1 MVDDIKQLHL
11 LKNLTNQMPM
21 GVAEFSPD
29 LILRHCNP
37 AWVNFF
43 KEYASFPFQQVTPG
57 KHLFELLSNTEPLL
71 HPILEQVK
79 TGQTIQKKEFSLK
92 SGGITTYWDMVF
104 TPYLEEGQVTGI
116 VNLAIDVTDRKR
128 AEERRQE
135 AERRRRVAESL
146 RDILTVLNSNRPL
159 DEILDYIVAQ
169 ACHLLGPDAAAIYK
183 LHPAERVLTVQ
194 ASAGLPPV
202 YMDLK
207 IPIEFSLAATAIET
221 MQPIVFTDVD
231 KHQDDPVVTEKLTPA
246 QHETLDRIARQF
258 KAIIGVPLII
268 RDEIYGGITLHY
280 SDTRQFTKEE
290 IDLAVS
296 FADQAALAI
305 ENARLRSQAEQAA
318 ATAERT
324 RLARDLHDAVTQTLF
339 STSLIAEVLP
349 RLWERNRPEAER
361 RLEELRQLTR
371 GALAEMRTLLL
382 ELRPS
387 ALEEANLSE
396 LLRQLTEAITGRGR
410 IPIKFTTTGQ
420 AALPAPVKLAFY
432 RIAQESLN
440 NVIKHAGAGQVDVTL
455 TLIDTPAPTAKLCIS
470 DDGAG
475 FVSASTPPEHMGLK
489 IMSERAEA
497 AGAELTVE
505 SHPGQGT
512 KIIIDWTADKGL

>member
-1 MVDDIKQLHL
+1 MIENDNIPQVFHDIVDQL
-11 LKNLTNQMPM
+11 PM
-21 GVAEFSPD
+21 GTARFSSD
-29 LILRHCNP
+29 LLLIRCNP
-37 AWVNFF
+37 TWAGFF
-43 KEYASFPFQQVTPG
+43 EQYASTADRRAVPG
-57 KHLFELLSNTEPLL
+57 KHLFELLPNTEPLL
-71 HPILEQVK
+71 RPILKQVRA
-79 TGQTIQKKEFSLK
+79 GHTIQEKEFPLK
-92 SGGITTYWDMVF
+92 RDELTTYWDMVF
-104 TPYLEEGQVTGI
+104 VPQLEEGQVIGI
-116 VNLAIDVTDRKR
+116 INLAVDVTDRAR
-128 AEERRQE
+128 AEERRNE
-135 AERRRRVAESL
+135 AERRHRVAESL

-169 ACHLLGPDAAAIYK
+169 ACHLLGSDAAAIYK
-183 LHPAERVLTVQ
+183 LHAADRVLTVQ
-194 ASAGLPPV
+194 ASAGLPPI

-207 IPIEFSLAATAIET
+207 IPVEFSLAATAIET

-280 SDTRQFTKEE
+280 ADIRNFSQEE

-305 ENARLRSQAEQAA
+305 ENARLRAQAEQAA

-387 ALEEANLSE
+387 ALEEADLGE

-410 IPIKFTTTGQ
+410 IPINF
-420 AALPAPVKLAFY
+420 AASGEAVLPPAVKLTFY
-432 RIAQESLN
+432 RIAQEALN
-440 NVIKHAGAGQVDVTL
+440 NVIKHAGASRGDVTL
-455 TLIDTPAPTAKLCIS
+455 NLMDTTAQLCIS
-470 DDGAG
+470 DNGTG
-475 FVSASTPPEHMGLK
+475 FQSEATLPEHMGLQ
-489 IMSERAEA
+489 IMRERAESV
-497 AGAELTVE
+497 GAKLTVE
-505 SHPGQGT
+505 SRPGRGT
-512 KIIIDWTADKGL
+512 KIIIAWTAGQGQ